1 MPVSAAAAIE
11 RKNRL
16 YVVVAQQTNPD
27 RFLGPP
33 FRERKRFAARTPSC
47 SMEIRPK
54 STFYSISRRSPV
66 QETPKKTTASKT
78 AAKSASQIGSK
89 AASKAP
95 AKTVAT
101 KTATS
106 PAAKKTSAK
115 TPAATPV
122 AAKTVAA
129 KKVAEKTPAPAATPA
144 EPTHEQISRRAF
156 EIFQKRGHTHGGH
169 HNDWAQAEHE
179 LKHGK

>member
-95 AKTVAT
+95 AKTT
-101 KTATS
+101 

-129 KKVAEKTPAPAATPA
+129 KKVAEKTPTPAPAATPA